1 RIEDPAAPGASER
14 LPEGVGVAV
23 GVGPRGTRPPAA
35 SRAVGVACG
44 HVSGG
49 HVMFISHV
57 VPPGGGTAG
66 YVLSDAIQTRPATQ
80 PPGSLTAV
88 WVAVVACYLGRRVPS
103 VRRQAS
109 PVTDGHGLSA
119 ITIATAVAGGRN
131 WAVIDERSCSRERR
145 SHPPVLRLL
154 APLQR
159 PIEGRGRRL
168 DAGATGAWAILRSV
182 AVVGDDR
189 APRLPARLLALRL
202 RRRTGQGDD
211 AVPERGVPL
220 PRGRRPGERARRP

>member
-1 RIEDPAAPGASER
+1 
-14 LPEGVGVAV
+14 EGVGVAV

-88 WVAVVACYLGRRVPS
+88 WVAVLACYLGRRVPS

-109 PVTDGHGLSA
+109 PVTDGHGSSSLV
-119 ITIATAVAGGRN
+119 IARQRSRSRQRSTVVETGRSSTRGVAPVNDAPIRRFYDSWPRFNDRLKDAVAGLTQ
-131 WAVIDERSCSRERR
+131 E
-145 SHPPVLRLL
+145 
-154 APLQR
+154 Q
-159 PIEGRGRRL
+159 
-168 DAGATGAWAILRSV
+168 
-182 AVVGDDR
+182 
-189 APRLPARLLALRL
+189 LALRPSS
-202 RRRTGQGDD
+202 
-211 AVPERGVPL
+211 A
-220 PRGRRPGERARRP
+220 A

>member
-1 RIEDPAAPGASER
+1 QGGHLAGRRVRVATDPAFVEPSQRGSVDVVETVTAAALDDDDARVRQDVQVLHDGEAGELRQKVRYVAGGEGAGAERIEDPAAPGASER

-131 WAVIDERSCSRERR
+131 WAVID
-145 SHPPVLRLL
+145 
-154 APLQR
+154 
-159 PIEGRGRRL
+159 
-168 DAGATGAWAILRSV
+168 
-182 AVVGDDR
+182 
-189 APRLPARLLALRL
+189 
-202 RRRTGQGDD
+202 
-211 AVPERGVPL
+211 
-220 PRGRRPGERARRP
+220 